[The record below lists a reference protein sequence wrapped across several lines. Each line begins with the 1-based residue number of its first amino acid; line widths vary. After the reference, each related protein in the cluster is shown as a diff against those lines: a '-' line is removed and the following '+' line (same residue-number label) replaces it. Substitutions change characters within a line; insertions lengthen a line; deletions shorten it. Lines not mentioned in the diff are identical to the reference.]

1 MQKTFDHAV
10 IYGGVLYPANT
21 PIEITELKK
30 ESTEEKEPEH
40 EVTAEKEPEHEVTEE
55 KKSEEEVNAND
66 KRASRKSGTRS
77 KDNK

>member
-1 MQKTFDHAV
+1 MQKTFDYAV
-10 IYGGVLYPANT
+10 IYGGVLYPANI

-30 ESTEEKEPEH
+30 ESTEEKEPEQ
-40 EVTAEKEPEHEVTEE
+40 EVTEE

-66 KRASRKSGTRS
+66 KRASRKFGTRS